1 MNPLQNSRSLRHKLN
16 FIVVAAT
23 VLALGLAGAAL
34 VLFDLRNQAQS
45 IRHDL
50 AAQADIVG
58 LASSAAL
65 AFDDPKA
72 AAENLRALRANPA
85 VAVAAL
91 YNERGQLFASYDA
104 IASDTEVPPAHAHP
118 PAHQL
123 DSEWI
128 RVWRPV
134 TANRSVVGS
143 VYVQAHHNLGPRAL
157 EYLFVLGAILAAA
170 LLAALLLA
178 ERMQRGV
185 TRPLVA
191 LGEVAQGIM
200 RGDFSLRARKTSRDE
215 VGALVDAFNAMVDE
229 LDRRARTLE
238 QANEALRASEERYQL
253 GIRGSS
259 AGMWDWDLRER
270 SMFYSPRLKGMLG
283 YSEAEFP
290 DKPESMLMVVH
301 PEDVPRVR
309 AALREHF
316 LHDKPYQVEV
326 RVRLRSGEERWL
338 AIAGTALRDEQGR
351 PYRMAGSVV
360 DVTER
365 KQAET
370 VLRDA
375 NRAKD
380 EFIAT
385 LAHELRN
392 PLAPIRTGLEILKLD
407 RANGVASQRARET
420 MERQLRH
427 MIRLIDDLLDIS
439 RITSGKIRLEK
450 ARMPLAAAIDSA
462 VETSRPA
469 IEAGRHTLD
478 VQLPP
483 QPIELEADATRLAQ
497 AVANLLNNAAKYTP
511 PGGHIALRAWRE
523 DGQAVIEVRDDGM
536 GIAPEMLEQVFAMFA
551 QVHRTLDR
559 AQGGLGIGLSL
570 VRSLVAL
577 HGGTVCAQSAGP
589 GQGSTFTI
597 RIPCLPAQGATG
609 SDTSPQPRGAEGGT
623 GLKLLVVDDNVD
635 AATTLAAMLDIL
647 GYRTRTVHSGG
658 EVLAAAQAFE
668 PDAVL
673 LDIGLP
679 GMSGYEVARQLRADA
694 QLAGTAIIAVT
705 GWGAEADRQ
714 RGREAGFDHHLTKPV
729 NVEELLALL
738 RGVAPQSA
746 FSAA

>member
-1 MNPLQNSRSLRHKLN
+1 MNPLQSRSLRHKLN

-23 VLALGLAGAAL
+23 VLALGLSGVAL
-34 VLFDLRNQAQS
+34 VLFDLRNQSQS

-58 LASSAAL
+58 LASSAAF
-65 AFDDPKA
+65 AFDDAKA
-72 AAENLRALRANPA
+72 ATENLRALRANPA

-104 IASDTEVPPAHAHP
+104 HPGDSEVPPVRAQP
-118 PAHQL
+118 PGHHL
-123 DSEWI
+123 DSEWM
-128 RVWRPV
+128 RLWRPV
-134 TANRSVVGS
+134 IVNRSVVGS
-143 VYVQAHHNLGPRAL
+143 VYVQARHNLGPRAL

-178 ERMQRGV
+178 ERLQRGV

-191 LGEVAQGIM
+191 LGDVAQGIM
-200 RGDFSLRARKTSRDE
+200 RGNFSLRARKTSHDE

-238 QANEALRASEERYQL
+238 QANAALRASEERYQL

-270 SMFYSPRLKGMLG
+270 TMFYSPRLKSMLG

-290 DKPESMLMVVH
+290 DKPESMLLVVH
-301 PEDVPRVR
+301 PDDVAAVR
-309 AALREHF
+309 AALRDH
-316 LHDKPYQVEV
+316 LMRDKPYHVEV
-326 RVRLRSGEERWL
+326 RVRLRSGEERWF
-338 AIAGTALRDEQGR
+338 AIAGTALRDEHGR
-351 PYRMAGSVV
+351 PFRMAGSVV
-360 DVTER
+360 DVHER

-370 VLRDA
+370 VLREA

-392 PLAPIRTGLEILKLD
+392 PLAPIRTALEILKLD
-407 RANGVASQRARET
+407 RGNGPASQRARET
-420 MERQLRH
+420 MERQLAH

-450 ARMPLAAAIDSA
+450 KRVALAGALESA

-469 IEAGRHTLD
+469 IEAGRHALD
-478 VQLPP
+478 VQLPAET
-483 QPIELEADATRLAQ
+483 IELEADATRLAQ
-497 AVANLLNNAAKYTP
+497 SVANLLNNAAKYTP
-511 PGGHIALRAWRE
+511 PGGHIVLRAWRE
-523 DGQAVIEVRDDGM
+523 GGCAVIEVRDNGV
-536 GIAPEMLEQVFAMFA
+536 GIAPEMLEQVFTMFA
-551 QVHRTLDR
+551 QVNRTLDR

-570 VRSLVAL
+570 VRSLVGL
-577 HGGTVCAQSAGP
+577 HGGSVEAASDGP
-589 GQGSTFTI
+589 GRGSTFTI
-597 RIPCLPAQGATG
+597 RLPCLPAAA
-609 SDTSPQPRGAEGGT
+609 PAAAEGRAEAGSAPAAR
-623 GLKLLVVDDNVD
+623 GLKVLVVDDNVD
-635 AATTLAAMLDIL
+635 AATTLAAMLDML
-647 GYRTRTVHSGG
+647 DYRTRTVHSGLD
-658 EVLAAAQAFE
+658 VLAAAHAFE
-668 PDAVL
+668 PDVVL

-679 GMSGYEVARQLRADA
+679 GMSGYEVARQLRADPKVA
-694 QLAGTAIIAVT
+694 QTWIIAVT